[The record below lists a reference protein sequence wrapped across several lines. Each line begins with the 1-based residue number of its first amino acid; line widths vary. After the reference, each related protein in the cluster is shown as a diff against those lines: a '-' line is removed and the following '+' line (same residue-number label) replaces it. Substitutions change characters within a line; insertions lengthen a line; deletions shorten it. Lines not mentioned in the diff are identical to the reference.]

1 MVATTTISGSFKSL
15 RHGEGDVNLGK
26 LRAVGYG
33 WLIVQSLLALVA
45 PKRYYRFLLAP
56 YRFAFQNVEDVEPKP
71 WLIRTTRISG
81 IGMLVTGIVGVLVEV
96 AGPELESDPELAD
109 VLPEDPGGRVGTSL
123 SDRLPAVSRERI
135 PFVGGD
141 ENDDDAGDE

>member
-1 MVATTTISGSFKSL
+1 M
-15 RHGEGDVNLGK
+15 NLGK

-45 PKRYYRFLLAP
+45 PKRYYRLLLAP
-56 YRFAFQNVEDVEPKP
+56 YRYAFENVVDLEPKP

-81 IGMLVTGIVGVLVEV
+81 IGMLVTGIVGVVIEI
-96 AGPELESDPELAD
+96 AGPELESDPELEEI
-109 VLPEDPGGRVGTSL
+109 LPSEPS
-123 SDRLPAVSRERI
+123 SRLRPAVSDRIPSVSRDSI

-141 ENDDDAGDE
+141 GSDDGGSNDSNDGDE